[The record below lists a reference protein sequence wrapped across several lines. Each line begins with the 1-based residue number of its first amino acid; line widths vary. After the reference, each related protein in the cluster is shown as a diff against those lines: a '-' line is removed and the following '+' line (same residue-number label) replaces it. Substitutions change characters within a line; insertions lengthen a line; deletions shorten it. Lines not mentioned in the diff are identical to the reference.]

1 MQAGPVENFLVRA
14 GYSLEND
21 FDAEERF
28 ARFPA
33 YFTIKGL
40 FFPRLVLMLGD
51 GWSALQ
57 PTLQA
62 PPRFGKYFPFSD
74 YPQVDYS
81 RLTYAVAKK
90 CFPRIPLREAARRV
104 ARRDFEVFAASSLG
118 SVMMSMLGGVDAALL
133 KFPQMMSIVLSG
145 GGCKGTR
152 IDERAVRLEWE
163 NFLGW
168 VDCYSIGTV
177 EGIVQHFG
185 HSPTID
191 VKIQKYGYATY
202 DVRWC

>member
-1 MQAGPVENFLVRA
+1 MENFSVRA
-14 GYSLEND
+14 GYPLEND
-21 FDAEERF
+21 FNAEERF
-28 ARFPA
+28 ALFPKE
-33 YFTIKGL
+33 FTIKGL

-51 GWSALQ
+51 GWPALQ
-57 PTLQA
+57 STLQA

-90 CFPRIPLREAARRV
+90 CFPRLALREAARRV

-118 SVMMSMLGGVDAALL
+118 GVMMSMLGGVDAALM
-133 KFPQMMSIVLSG
+133 KFPQMMGIVLSG

-152 IDERAVRLEWE
+152 LEERAIRLEWE

-177 EGIVQHFG
+177 
-185 HSPTID
+185 
-191 VKIQKYGYATY
+191 
-202 DVRWC
+202 